1 MPKNDLP
8 EIPSGQMPMIYFD
21 EANDR
26 TFRNVSMVNNVNK
39 WKGNVGWYF
48 VIIWYCQ
55 WYVDN
60 RV

>member
-1 MPKNDLP
+1 LPKNDLP

-39 WKGNVGWYF
+39 
-48 VIIWYCQ
+48 
-55 WYVDN
+55 
-60 RV
+60 